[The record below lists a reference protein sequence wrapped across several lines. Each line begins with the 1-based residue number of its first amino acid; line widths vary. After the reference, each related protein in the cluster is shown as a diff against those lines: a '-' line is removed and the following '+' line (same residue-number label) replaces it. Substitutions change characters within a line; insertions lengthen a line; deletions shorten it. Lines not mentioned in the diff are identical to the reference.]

1 MKVVFL
7 KDVKGLGKKDEI
19 KEVSDG
25 YARNFLFPRGL
36 VKAANNAVI
45 SELKVKTA
53 SEEKHLEVVR
63 EKARELTKSTA
74 EKPLIFNL
82 KAGKHN
88 EVFGSITIEE
98 IEKKLR
104 KDYAAKI
111 GDEDFKIKAEHNL
124 KTLGSHEI
132 ELDFGRGISGKIKVF
147 IEKV

>member
-7 KDVKGLGKKDEI
+7 KDVKGLGKKDEV

-36 VKAANNAVI
+36 VKAASNAI
-45 SELKVKTA
+45 MSELKVKTA
-53 SEEKHLEVVR
+53 SEEKHLESIR

-104 KDYAAKI
+104 KDYVAI
-111 GDEDFKIKAEHNL
+111 SNEDFKIKTEHNL

-132 ELDFGRGISGKIKVF
+132 ELDFGRGILGKIKVL
-147 IEKV
+147 IEKA